1 MAKFKKRKPI
11 KASKPKATKTSKP
24 APQAFDDCNSKAC
37 AKDAI
42 PHCGSDGVTYIGS
55 CGMKGASCKNPSLT
69 FTNGPCP
76 KQTPAPRRSSDC
88 DLKAPCAMDAKPYC
102 GSDGVTYIGSC
113 GRRNASCKNPSL
125 TFTNGSCPK
134 QTPSQN
140 DD

>member
-1 MAKFKKRKPI
+1 MKAIICVIICVIIVNLLSIYTSSQYSVPKYDSGGYHYMAKFKKRKPPI
-11 KASKPKATKTSKP
+11 KAPKPIKTTKTLKP
-24 APQAFDDCNSKAC
+24 APQPFDDCNSKAC

-42 PHCGSDGVTYIGS
+42 PH
-55 CGMKGASCKNPSLT
+55 
-69 FTNGPCP
+69 
-76 KQTPAPRRSSDC
+76 
-88 DLKAPCAMDAKPYC
+88 C